1 MSDVAEALRLAVSTG
16 KVVIGSKRVL
26 REAMFSKLK
35 LIVLSSDCPED
46 NQNDVRHH
54 AKLSG
59 IPIHVFQGPSTDLG
73 IVCGRLFRV
82 ATLGIKDP
90 GRSKILKIIEKCQA
104 KESE

>member
-1 MSDVAEALRLAVSTG
+1 MSDATEAIRLAVSSG

-26 REAMFSKLK
+26 RDTMVGKLK

-46 NQNDVRHH
+46 SQKDIRHY

-59 IPIHVFQGPSTDLG
+59 IPIYAFQGPSTDLG

-82 ATLGIKDP
+82 ATLGIKNP
-90 GRSKILKIIEKCQA
+90 GRSKILKIVEKCQA
-104 KESE
+104 RESE